1 VPIAASTYK
10 RPESVLVVIYTA
22 VGEVLLLQRRE
33 PPDFWQSVTGSLHWD
48 EVPAQTAARELV
60 EETGITGVAIED
72 CGRSNRYPILPAWRA
87 RYAPDVYENVEHVF
101 RVQLPQRTA
110 IRLNPAEHVAM
121 EWLPFGSAAR
131 RASSQ
136 TNRVAILELGLLP
149 SQKRGG

>member
-1 VPIAASTYK
+1 MPLPYK

-48 EVPAQTAARELV
+48 EVPAQAAARELA

-72 CGRSNRYPILPAWRA
+72 CGRINRYPILPAWRA
-87 RYAPDVYENVEHVF
+87 RYAPDVFENVEHVF
-101 RVQLPQRTA
+101 RVQLPACAA

-121 EWLPFGSAAR
+121 EWLPFGLAAR

-136 TNRVAILELGLLP
+136 TNRMAILEQGVLP